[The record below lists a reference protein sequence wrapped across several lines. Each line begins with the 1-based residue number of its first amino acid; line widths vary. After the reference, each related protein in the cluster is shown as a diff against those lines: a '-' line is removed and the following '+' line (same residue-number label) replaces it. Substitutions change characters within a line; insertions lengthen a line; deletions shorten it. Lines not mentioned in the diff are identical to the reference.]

1 MDAFGSSPGSASNA
15 GGSGL
20 VGDVWRG
27 DALHRGQW
35 ERNRQLQP
43 AIASAHAQPMPDT
56 RVPAYVN
63 PEHLY
68 IHVPFCLRRC
78 GYCDFAVTATR
89 VAPVDEWLHSVAGE
103 LALRQS
109 GSDRLALKT
118 IYVGGGTPSL
128 LGIGAMT
135 RLYAVLRRFADWDP
149 AAVEWTAEANPESF
163 TVDLADDWAAAGIN
177 RISLG
182 AQTFSAEALAWMG
195 RMHGP
200 DGPGRA
206 VAAGRAAGIDN
217 ISVDLI
223 FALPSR
229 LPRDWSGDLDRVI
242 DLDPDHV
249 SLYGLTAE
257 PATPL
262 GRWVADGR
270 EIMAEEDRYA
280 EEYLLAT
287 ERLGAAGYV
296 HYEVSN
302 FARPGAESRH
312 NQAYWRY
319 RPYIGLG
326 PGAHSF
332 EPPVR
337 SWNVRDWAEY
347 RRRVTEG
354 ISPQEGREEL
364 AEGDIALEHVWLGLR
379 ASDGLDEASLTA
391 AQRARAGDWERAGLA
406 ERTAGVV
413 RLTRHGWLLLDRL
426 AVELESVR
434 G

>member
-1 MDAFGSSPGSASNA
+1 M
-15 GGSGL
+15 
-20 VGDVWRG
+20 
-27 DALHRGQW
+27 
-35 ERNRQLQP
+35 
-43 AIASAHAQPMPDT
+43 
-56 RVPAYVN
+56 N

-89 VAPVDEWLHSVAGE
+89 DAPVDAWLDAVAAE
-103 LALRQS
+103 LALRPRA
-109 GSDRLALKT
+109 GTWDRLDLLT
-118 IYVGGGTPSL
+118 LYVGGGTPSL
-128 LGIGAMT
+128 LGVGAMR
-135 RLYAVLRRFADWDP
+135 RLAEMLSRFASWN
-149 AAVEWTAEANPESF
+149 ASSVEWTAEANPESF
-163 TVDLADDWAAAGIN
+163 NPALAADWAAAGIN

-182 AQTFSAEALAWMG
+182 AQTFSPAALAWMG

-200 DGPGRA
+200 DGPGHA
-206 VAAGRAAGIDN
+206 VRAAREAGIEN
-217 ISVDLI
+217 ISLDLI

-229 LPRDWSGDLDRVI
+229 LPRDWAADLERVI
-242 DLDPDHV
+242 ELEPSHV

-262 GRWVADGR
+262 GRWVASGR
-270 EIMAEEDRYA
+270 ETMADEERYA
-280 EEYLLAT
+280 EEYLLAA
-287 ERLGAAGYV
+287 ERLGAAGFV

-312 NQAYWRY
+312 NQAYWRH

-347 RRRVTEG
+347 RRRLAEG
-354 ISPQEGREEL
+354 VSPEESREEL
-364 AEGDIALEHVWLGLR
+364 ASADVALERVWLGLR
-379 ASDGLDEASLTA
+379 ASDGLALSGLSAGQRVRTGEWEAS
-391 AQRARAGDWERAGLA
+391 GLA
-406 ERTAGVV
+406 RRSGGVV
-413 RLTRHGWLLLDRL
+413 RLTREGWLLLDRL
-426 AVELESVR
+426 AVELEAVR

>member
-1 MDAFGSSPGSASNA
+1 M
-15 GGSGL
+15 
-20 VGDVWRG
+20 
-27 DALHRGQW
+27 
-35 ERNRQLQP
+35 P
-43 AIASAHAQPMPDT
+43 AT
-56 RVPAYVN
+56 RVPRHVN

-89 VAPVDEWLHSVAGE
+89 VAPVDAWLDSIRAE
-103 LALRQS
+103 LVLRQRAAGWS
-109 GSDRLALKT
+109 RLELT
-118 IYVGGGTPSL
+118 TLYVGGGTPSL
-128 LGIGAMT
+128 LGMGAMT
-135 RLYAVLRRFADWDP
+135 RLADTLRQFAAWDP

-163 TVDLADDWAAAGIN
+163 TPALAADWAAAGVN
-177 RISLG
+177 RVSLG
-182 AQTFSAEALAWMG
+182 AQTFSTEALEWMG

-206 VAAGRAAGIDN
+206 VAAARTAGIDN
-217 ISVDLI
+217 ISLDLI

-229 LPRDWSGDLDRVI
+229 LQRDWASDLERV
-242 DLDPDHV
+242 LALEPMHV

-262 GRWVADGR
+262 GRWVASGR
-270 EIMAEEDRYA
+270 EVLPDEDTYA
-280 EEYLLAT
+280 DEYLTATDRLA
-287 ERLGAAGYV
+287 AAGFD

-312 NQAYWRY
+312 NQAYWRH
-319 RPYIGLG
+319 RPYVGLG

-347 RRRVTEG
+347 RRRLATGE
-354 ISPQEGREEL
+354 SPVAGSEEL
-364 AEGDIALEHVWLGLR
+364 ARADVSLERVWLGLR
-379 ASDGLDEASLTA
+379 ASGGLELATLTVAQQERVDEWVRS
-391 AQRARAGDWERAGLA
+391 GLA
-406 ERTAGVV
+406 ERVEGMI
-413 RLTRHGWLLLDRL
+413 RLTRRGWLLLDRL
-426 AVELESVR
+426 AVELEGAR

>member
-1 MDAFGSSPGSASNA
+1 M
-15 GGSGL
+15 
-20 VGDVWRG
+20 
-27 DALHRGQW
+27 
-35 ERNRQLQP
+35 
-43 AIASAHAQPMPDT
+43 
-56 RVPAYVN
+56 N

-89 VAPVDEWLHSVAGE
+89 AAPVDAWLDAIAAE
-103 LALRQS
+103 LALRQRARMW
-109 GSDRLALKT
+109 DRLELQT
-118 IYVGGGTPSL
+118 VYVGGGTPSL
-128 LGIGAMT
+128 LGVGAMR
-135 RLYAVLRRFADWDP
+135 RLADLLSRFANWS
-149 AAVEWTAEANPESF
+149 ASSVEWTAEANPESF
-163 TVDLADDWAAAGIN
+163 TPELAADWAAAGVN

-182 AQTFSAEALAWMG
+182 AQTFSPEALAWMG

-206 VAAGRAAGIDN
+206 VSAARDAGIEN
-217 ISVDLI
+217 ISLDLI

-229 LPRDWSGDLDRVI
+229 LPRDWAGDLERVI
-242 DLDPDHV
+242 ELEPTHV

-262 GRWVADGR
+262 GRWVASGR
-270 EIMAEEDRYA
+270 EAMADEDRYA

-287 ERLGAAGYV
+287 ERLGGAGFV

-312 NQAYWRY
+312 NQAYWRH

-347 RRRVTEG
+347 RRRLVDG
-354 ISPQEGREEL
+354 MSPEESREEL
-364 AEGDIALEHVWLGLR
+364 ETADVALEQVWLGLR
-379 ASDGLDEASLTA
+379 AADGLELSGLSAG
-391 AQRARAGDWERAGLA
+391 QRARTGEWEASGLA
-406 ERTAGVV
+406 RRSGGVV
-413 RLTRHGWLLLDRL
+413 RLTREGWLLLDRL
-426 AVELESVR
+426 AVELEAVR

>member
-1 MDAFGSSPGSASNA
+1 M
-15 GGSGL
+15 
-20 VGDVWRG
+20 
-27 DALHRGQW
+27 
-35 ERNRQLQP
+35 
-43 AIASAHAQPMPDT
+43 
-56 RVPAYVN
+56 N

-89 VAPVDEWLHSVAGE
+89 VAPVDAWLEAVAAE
-103 LALRQS
+103 LELRQRA
-109 GSDRLALKT
+109 GSWDRLQLLT
-118 IYVGGGTPSL
+118 LYVGGGTPSL
-128 LGIGAMT
+128 LGVGAMS
-135 RLYAVLRRFADWDP
+135 RLADVVARFATWN
-149 AAVEWTAEANPESF
+149 AQSVEWTAEANPESF
-163 TVDLADDWAAAGIN
+163 TPELAADWAAAGVN

-182 AQTFSAEALAWMG
+182 AQTFSPEALAWMG

-200 DGPGRA
+200 EGPGRA
-206 VAAGRAAGIDN
+206 VQAAREAGIDN
-217 ISVDLI
+217 ISLDLI

-229 LPRDWSGDLDRVI
+229 LQRDWAADLERVI
-242 DLDPDHV
+242 ELDPSHV

-262 GRWVADGR
+262 GRWVASGR
-270 EIMAEEDRYA
+270 EAMVDEDRYA

-287 ERLGAAGYV
+287 ERLGAAGFV

-312 NQAYWRY
+312 NQAYWRH

-347 RRRVTEG
+347 RRRLVDG
-354 ISPQEGREEL
+354 VSPEESREEL
-364 AEGDIALEHVWLGLR
+364 GSADVALEQVWLGLR
-379 ASDGLDEASLTA
+379 ASDGLELSGLSA
-391 AQRARAGDWERAGLA
+391 AQRARTGEWEASGLA
-406 ERTAGVV
+406 SQSGGVV
-413 RLTRHGWLLLDRL
+413 RLTRQGWLLLDRL
-426 AVELESVR
+426 AVELEAVR

>member
-1 MDAFGSSPGSASNA
+1 M
-15 GGSGL
+15 
-20 VGDVWRG
+20 
-27 DALHRGQW
+27 
-35 ERNRQLQP
+35 
-43 AIASAHAQPMPDT
+43 
-56 RVPAYVN
+56 N

-89 VAPVDEWLHSVAGE
+89 VAPVDAWLDAVAAE
-103 LALRQS
+103 FALRQLA
-109 GSDRLALKT
+109 GTWDRLELLT
-118 IYVGGGTPSL
+118 LYVGGGTPSL
-128 LGIGAMT
+128 LGVGAMS
-135 RLYAVLRRFADWDP
+135 RLADVVSRFATWH
-149 AAVEWTAEANPESF
+149 AQSVEWTAEANPESF
-163 TVDLADDWAAAGIN
+163 TPELAADWAAAGVN

-182 AQTFSAEALAWMG
+182 AQTFSPEALAWMG

-200 DGPGRA
+200 EGPGRA
-206 VAAGRAAGIDN
+206 VRAAREAGIDN
-217 ISVDLI
+217 ISLDLI

-229 LPRDWSGDLDRVI
+229 LPRDWAADLERVI
-242 DLDPDHV
+242 ELDPSHV

-262 GRWVADGR
+262 GRWVASGR
-270 EIMAEEDRYA
+270 EAMADEERYA

-287 ERLGAAGYV
+287 ERLGAAGFV

-312 NQAYWRY
+312 NQAYWRH

-347 RRRVTEG
+347 RRRLAEG
-354 ISPQEGREEL
+354 LSPEESREEL
-364 AEGDIALEHVWLGLR
+364 ASADVALERVWLGLR
-379 ASDGLDEASLTA
+379 ASDGLELSGLSAG
-391 AQRARAGDWERAGLA
+391 QRARTGEWEASGLA
-406 ERTAGVV
+406 HRSGGVV
-413 RLTRHGWLLLDRL
+413 RLTRQGWLLLDRL
-426 AVELESVR
+426 AVELEAVR

>member
-1 MDAFGSSPGSASNA
+1 M
-15 GGSGL
+15 
-20 VGDVWRG
+20 
-27 DALHRGQW
+27 
-35 ERNRQLQP
+35 
-43 AIASAHAQPMPDT
+43 
-56 RVPAYVN
+56 N

-89 VAPVDEWLHSVAGE
+89 VAPVDAWLESIGAE
-103 LALRQS
+103 LAQRQRAGGWS
-109 GSDRLALKT
+109 HLELST
-118 IYVGGGTPSL
+118 IYIGGGTPSL
-128 LGIGAMT
+128 LGIGAMA
-135 RLYAVLRRFADWDP
+135 RLREVLSRFASWSD

-163 TVDLADDWAAAGIN
+163 TPGLAADWVEAGIN
-177 RISLG
+177 RLSLG
-182 AQTFSAEALAWMG
+182 AQTFSPEALVWMG

-200 DGPGRA
+200 EGPARA
-206 VAAGRAAGIDN
+206 VDAARAAGIGN
-217 ISVDLI
+217 ISIDLI

-229 LPRDWSGDLDRVI
+229 LPRDWKSDLERVVEI
-242 DLDPDHV
+242 APAHV

-262 GRWVADGR
+262 GRRVESGR
-270 EIMAEEDRYA
+270 ETMADEDRYA
-280 EEYLLAT
+280 EEYLLAA
-287 ERLGAAGYV
+287 ERLGAAGFE

-312 NQAYWRY
+312 NQAYWQH

-347 RRRVTEG
+347 RRLLENG
-354 ISPQEGREEL
+354 GSAEEGREVL
-364 AEGDIALEHVWLGLR
+364 AADDAALERVWLGLR
-379 ASDGLDEASLTA
+379 ASSGLALSLLTA
-391 AQRARAGDWERAGLA
+391 AQRARAAEWERSGLA
-406 ERTAGVV
+406 ERAADMV
-413 RLTRHGWLLLDRL
+413 RLTREGWLLLDRL
-426 AVELESVR
+426 AVELEAAR

>member
-1 MDAFGSSPGSASNA
+1 MSGADAACRTTLS
-15 GGSGL
+15 
-20 VGDVWRG
+20 WRG
-27 DALHRGQW
+27 GNDPATYARDAG
-35 ERNRQLQP
+35 N
-43 AIASAHAQPMPDT
+43 I
-56 RVPAYVN
+56 VVN

-89 VAPVDEWLHSVAGE
+89 VAPVDAWLESIAGE
-103 LALRQS
+103 LALRQRAGGWS
-109 GSDRLALKT
+109 GLDLKT

-128 LGIGAMT
+128 LGLGAMS
-135 RLYAVLRRFADWDP
+135 RLRETLRRFATWSDAD
-149 AAVEWTAEANPESF
+149 VEWTSEANPESF
-163 TVDLADDWAAAGIN
+163 TGALAEDWVKAGIN

-182 AQTFSAEALAWMG
+182 AQTFSREALEWMG

-200 DGPGRA
+200 DGPGT
-206 VAAGRAAGIDN
+206 AAHAAREAGLHN
-217 ISVDLI
+217 VSLDLI

-229 LPRDWSGDLDRVI
+229 LERDWAGDLDRVVA
-242 DLDPDHV
+242 LDPAHI

-262 GRWVADGR
+262 GRWVASGR
-270 EIMAEEDRYA
+270 EALADEDRYA

-287 ERLGAAGYV
+287 DRLGAAGFE

-302 FARPGAESRH
+302 FARPGRESRH
-312 NQAYWRY
+312 NQAYWRH

-347 RRRVTEG
+347 RRRLEQRE
-354 ISPQEGREEL
+354 SPEDGREEL
-364 AEGDIALEHVWLGLR
+364 AAEDVSLERIWLGLR
-379 ASDGLDEASLTA
+379 AADGLELSTLTA
-391 AQRARAGDWERAGLA
+391 SQRARAEAWTRSGLA
-406 ERTAGVV
+406 VRSAEVV
-413 RLTRHGWLLLDRL
+413 RLTRQGWLLLDRL
-426 AVELESVR
+426 AVELEGAR

>member
-1 MDAFGSSPGSASNA
+1 M
-15 GGSGL
+15 
-20 VGDVWRG
+20 
-27 DALHRGQW
+27 
-35 ERNRQLQP
+35 
-43 AIASAHAQPMPDT
+43 
-56 RVPAYVN
+56 N

-89 VAPVDEWLHSVAGE
+89 DAPVDAWLDAVAAE
-103 LALRQS
+103 LALRQRA
-109 GSDRLALKT
+109 GTWDRLDLLT
-118 IYVGGGTPSL
+118 LYVGGGTPSL
-128 LGIGAMT
+128 LGVGAMR
-135 RLYAVLRRFADWDP
+135 RLAEMLSRFASWN
-149 AAVEWTAEANPESF
+149 ASSVEWTAEANPESF
-163 TVDLADDWAAAGIN
+163 NPALAADWAAAGIN

-182 AQTFSAEALAWMG
+182 AQTFSPAALAWMG

-200 DGPGRA
+200 DGPGHA
-206 VAAGRAAGIDN
+206 VRAAREAGIEN
-217 ISVDLI
+217 ISLDLI

-229 LPRDWSGDLDRVI
+229 LPRDWAADLERVI
-242 DLDPDHV
+242 ELEPSHV

-262 GRWVADGR
+262 GRWVASGR
-270 EIMAEEDRYA
+270 ETMADEERYA
-280 EEYLLAT
+280 EEYLLAA
-287 ERLGAAGYV
+287 ERLGAAGFV

-312 NQAYWRY
+312 NQAYWRH

-347 RRRVTEG
+347 RRRLAEG
-354 ISPQEGREEL
+354 VSPEESREEL
-364 AEGDIALEHVWLGLR
+364 ASADVALERVWLGLR
-379 ASDGLDEASLTA
+379 ASDGLALSGLSAGQRVRTGEWEAS
-391 AQRARAGDWERAGLA
+391 GLA
-406 ERTAGVV
+406 RRSGGVV
-413 RLTRHGWLLLDRL
+413 RLTREGWLLLDRL
-426 AVELESVR
+426 AVELEAVR

>member
-1 MDAFGSSPGSASNA
+1 
-15 GGSGL
+15 
-20 VGDVWRG
+20 
-27 DALHRGQW
+27 
-35 ERNRQLQP
+35 
-43 AIASAHAQPMPDT
+43 
-56 RVPAYVN
+56 VN

-89 VAPVDEWLHSVAGE
+89 VAPVDAWLVSITAE
-103 LALRQS
+103 LALRQRAAGWS
-109 GSDRLALKT
+109 HLDLKT

-128 LGIGAMT
+128 LGTGAMR
-135 RLYAVLRRFADWDP
+135 RLRDTLVRFAAWD
-149 AAVEWTAEANPESF
+149 ANTVEWTAEANPESF
-163 TVDLADDWAAAGIN
+163 TAPLAADWASVGIN

-182 AQTFSAEALAWMG
+182 AQTFSTEALEWMG

-200 DGPGRA
+200 EGPARA
-206 VAAGRAAGIDN
+206 VKAARAAGIDN
-217 ISVDLI
+217 ISLDLI

-229 LPRDWSGDLDRVI
+229 LQRDWASDLDRVL
-242 DLDPDHV
+242 DLAPRHV

-262 GRWVADGR
+262 GRRVADGR
-270 EIMAEEDRYA
+270 EVIADDDRYA

-287 ERLGAAGYV
+287 DRLKSAGFV

-302 FARPGAESRH
+302 FALPGAESLH
-312 NQAYWRY
+312 NQAYWQH

-326 PGAHSF
+326 PGAHSY

-337 SWNVRDWAEY
+337 AWNVRDWAEY
-347 RRRVTEG
+347 RRRLGDGE
-354 ISPQEGREEL
+354 SPEDGREEL
-364 AEGDIALEHVWLGLR
+364 ASGDVALERVWLGLR
-379 ASDGLDEASLTA
+379 ASDGLKLATLTPAQQARADEWERSGL
-391 AQRARAGDWERAGLA
+391 AQRLE
-406 ERTAGVV
+406 GVV

-426 AVELESVR
+426 AVELEEAR